1 MTRLAAPAT
10 LVCAALVCAATA
22 LSPAALAQTPAPTP
36 TPAPPSEGLPSL
48 TPRVFTSTGPTRV
61 ALPSIERQPLTG
73 FGPPPRTYVV
83 PAERE
88 PVVEPFE
95 PPVEALPPLAIAGP
109 AEPTVRVRPGRSLRA
124 EAAFGS
130 LYTRSGRIDLQ
141 ATGEAGVFFV
151 DADLDGQSPSSEY
164 VRADRLA
171 VRAGG
176 QSFAAGRIRIEGV
189 VAADSYT
196 LPGAAT
202 AERRR
207 RLAAGTTVG
216 VSGVGGVPYDLRVG
230 YTQSRLGLADGTDET
245 NEGRVDAEARLG
257 LGRNRVRLDAAGG
270 VAGTGAAFGAGL
282 GDVAYA
288 SGGLAVAFERTSGG
302 RLVVG
307 ARGLLV
313 RATDAGGTDTQYVGP
328 VVDVRVPL
336 SPTSALFVVNA
347 PRLEVRSLAALAA
360 LNPYVAA
367 GAVVAPDV
375 FPVDA
380 QGGVEIGEGATRV
393 RFYGLATYSPS
404 RIIFARGGGGLF
416 TEDYVGATTAG
427 LGADLALGSADRV
440 SVSAG
445 VEVRAARVRGG
456 GDLPFYAPLVG
467 RAGLQAPF
475 AGGRGRI
482 GLHALVESA
491 RPDGQTGDTTAPA
504 FGLVGLDARFD
515 VGGPLALV
523 ARAERLVGAVER
535 WPGFPEAPFTAV
547 LGLRLTR

>member
-1 MTRLAAPAT
+1 MTRLAA
-10 LVCAALVCAATA
+10 LVPTALVCATL
-22 LSPAALAQTPAPTP
+22 LSPAARAQPTTP
-36 TPAPPSEGLPSL
+36 TPAPPAASTGGLPSL

-61 ALPSIERQPLTG
+61 ALPSIQRQPLTG

-95 PPVEALPPLAIAGP
+95 PPVEALPPLALAGP
-109 AEPTVRVRPGRSLRA
+109 SEPATRIRPGRSLRA

-130 LYTRSGRIDLQ
+130 FYTRSGRIDLQ
-141 ATGEAGVFFV
+141 ATGESGVFFV

-176 QSFAAGRIRIEGV
+176 QSFGAGRVRIEGV
-189 VAADSYT
+189 VLADAYT
-196 LPGAAT
+196 LPGAAV

-230 YTQSRLGLADGTDET
+230 FTQSRLGLADGTDET
-245 NEGRVDAEARLG
+245 NEGRLDAEARLG
-257 LGRNRVRLDAAGG
+257 LGGNRLRFDATGG
-270 VAGTGAAFGAGL
+270 VAGTGAGFGAGF
-282 GDVAYA
+282 GDVLHAT
-288 SGGLAVAFERTSGG
+288 GGVAVALERTSGG

-307 ARGLLV
+307 ARGLFV
-313 RATDAGGTDTQYVGP
+313 RASDAGGTDTQYVGP
-328 VVDVRVPL
+328 IVDVRVPL

-360 LNPYVAA
+360 LNPYIAA

-393 RFYGLATYSPS
+393 RLYGLATYSPS
-404 RIIFARGGGGLF
+404 RIVFARDRGGF
-416 TEDYVGATTAG
+416 FAEDYVGATTAG
-427 LGADLALGSADRV
+427 LGADVALGSADRV

-445 VEVRAARVRGG
+445 VEVRAARLRGG
-456 GDLPFYAPLVG
+456 DEMPFYAPLVG

-475 AGGRGRI
+475 AGGRGRLGI
-482 GLHALVESA
+482 HALVESA
-491 RPDGQTGDTTAPA
+491 RPDDRTGDTTAPA
-504 FGLVGLDARFD
+504 FGLVGVDARFD

-523 ARAERLVGAVER
+523 ARAERLVGTVER

>member
-1 MTRLAAPAT
+1 MTRLAALLP
-10 LVCAALVCAATA
+10 AALVCAATA
-22 LSPAALAQTPAPTP
+22 LSPAAFAQPTTP
-36 TPAPPSEGLPSL
+36 TPAPTGGLPSL

-61 ALPSIERQPLTG
+61 ALPSIQRQPLTG

-83 PAERE
+83 PAERV

-109 AEPTVRVRPGRSLRA
+109 SEPTVRVRATRSLRA
-124 EAAFGS
+124 EVAGGTF
-130 LYTRSGRIDLQ
+130 LTRSGRIDLQ
-141 ATGEAGVFFV
+141 ATGEAGVFFI

-164 VRADRLA
+164 VRADRLS

-176 QSFAAGRIRIEGV
+176 QSFGPGRVRIEGV
-189 VAADSYT
+189 VLADSYT

-216 VSGVGGVPYDLRVG
+216 VSGVGGVPYDLRAG
-230 YTQSRLGLADGTDET
+230 FTQTKLALADGTDET
-245 NEGRVDAEARLG
+245 NEGRIDAEARIG
-257 LGRNRVRLDAAGG
+257 LGGNRVRLDASGG
-270 VAGTGAAFGAGL
+270 IAGTGAAFGASL
-282 GDVAYA
+282 GDVLHAT
-288 SGGLAVAFERTSGG
+288 GGLAVALERTSGG

-336 SPTSALFVVNA
+336 SPTSALFVVNS

-367 GAVVAPDV
+367 RAVVAPDV

-393 RFYGLATYSPS
+393 RLYGLATYSPS
-404 RIIFARGGGGLF
+404 RITFVRDRGGF
-416 TEDYVGATTAG
+416 FAEDYVGATTAG
-427 LGADLALGSADRV
+427 LGADIALGSADRV
-440 SVSAG
+440 NVSAG

-475 AGGRGRI
+475 AGGRGRL
-482 GLHALVESA
+482 GLSALVESA
-491 RPDGQTGDTTAPA
+491 RPDDQTGDTTAPA

-523 ARAERLVGAVER
+523 ARAERLVGTVER